1 MDSASK
7 RKDNKALKWIQKCED
22 FTIEDDALV
31 LEDAE
36 IRSRY
41 KALLSKR
48 ISVKLQQIAQTQSQ
62 NVPLLGARILQRTE
76 AALKEG
82 RTPGGRELL
91 RMVMRYYTPH
101 AQMVE
106 YYRLTDVQQ
115 LKVVDNNL
123 EAFQVAWYK
132 WLAGLKE
139 MPLSSFLEPWYYEAV
154 RYHKGISFDISTYER
169 LPEHSGGDR
178 SYEALVAAVDRY
190 VERLRQKKMTDAIT
204 KGLGA
209 KPGAAPA
216 APAKTKK

>member
-1 MDSASK
+1 MGSASK

-22 FTIEDDALV
+22 FTIEDDDLV

-106 YYRLTDVQQ
+106 YYRLTDIQQ
-115 LKVVDNNL
+115 PKVIATTFPDC
-123 EAFQVAWYK
+123 
-132 WLAGLKE
+132 
-139 MPLSSFLEPWYYEAV
+139 
-154 RYHKGISFDISTYER
+154 
-169 LPEHSGGDR
+169 
-178 SYEALVAAVDRY
+178 
-190 VERLRQKKMTDAIT
+190 
-204 KGLGA
+204 
-209 KPGAAPA
+209 
-216 APAKTKK
+216 